1 MTFYF
6 EDIAVG
12 DRVAGGTYSVSA
24 EEIIDFAERY
34 DPQPFHLSDE
44 GAANTHFGTLA
55 ASGWH
60 TGAMAMAMLV
70 RSWQD
75 VPGRQDAS
83 LGAMGI
89 DELRWHQPVRAGD
102 VLRFESEVIE
112 KIESRSK
119 PQLGIVRTRTT
130 VFNQNGQAVMSFIPI
145 AMWRK
150 RPTS

>member
-1 MTFYF
+1 MVVFF
-6 EDIAVG
+6 EDIMVG
-12 DRVAGGTYSVSA
+12 DCVSGGPYPVSA
-24 EEIIDFAERY
+24 EEIISFAERY

-44 GAANTHFGTLA
+44 GAANTPFGTLA

-70 RSWQD
+70 RSWQE

-112 KIESRSK
+112 KIDSRSK
-119 PQLGIVRTRTT
+119 PKIGIVRTRTT
-130 VFNQNGQAVMSFIPI
+130 IFNQHDQAVMSFIPI

-150 RPTS
+150 RPAT